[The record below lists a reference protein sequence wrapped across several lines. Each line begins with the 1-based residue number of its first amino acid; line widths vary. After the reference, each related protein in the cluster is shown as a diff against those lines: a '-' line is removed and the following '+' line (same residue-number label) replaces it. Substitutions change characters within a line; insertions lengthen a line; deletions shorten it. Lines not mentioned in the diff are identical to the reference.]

1 MSLNKSLLK
10 KLLLSVLTLNERSW
24 DLGFSSNSHELIVQE
39 VVYVKHDSDYWE
51 LFGTDCHHCHRRA
64 QPLWGC

>member
-24 DLGFSSNSHELIVQE
+24 DLGVKLLSLVWDKFVNAHFYLISHLNTADTRE
-39 VVYVKHDSDYWE
+39 K
-51 LFGTDCHHCHRRA
+51 
-64 QPLWGC
+64 